1 MKFASIGIK
10 LLLFSIS
17 ALYLLFCSACG
28 IDYRLNAVER
38 AREYALKH
46 TKDLSET
53 DRNFIRYNDP
63 AIMSDLIFT
72 GNVPD
77 KEKLGTGPNRFD
89 SYEVQHNPNY
99 DYMHTAFVWKL
110 PKAGFS
116 VLVDGAGE
124 RDLRGWDPDCV
135 IYKKFIPEN
144 TALSAAHIRA
154 VTFLVNFFPD
164 LDFADIN
171 RARFSEPQVLPT
183 SFLLENPAEQTRE
196 KQMEK
201 WMDYIRTG
209 TGIEKK
215 PVQISLIWTSPVNGN
230 KIIVCGTAPGEN
242 LIGWS
247 PKKALL
253 LKPDEL
259 DAATVKNRKVEI
271 KDPKNEK
278 GEQIITPEV
287 NPHKTIEMKV
297 PNRPKLRG

>member
-1 MKFASIGIK
+1 MKFSSIGVK
-10 LLLFSIS
+10 LLFFSVSVLF
-17 ALYLLFCSACG
+17 LLFCTACG

-38 AREYALKH
+38 ARAYALKN

-63 AIMSDLIFT
+63 QIMSNLIFAGT
-72 GNVPD
+72 VPAKD
-77 KEKLGTGPNRFD
+77 DLGTGPNRFD
-89 SYEVQHNPNY
+89 TYEVQYNPNY
-99 DYMHTAFVWKL
+99 DYMHTAFVWNL

-124 RDLRGWDPDCV
+124 RDLRGWDPDCI

-144 TALSAAHIRA
+144 TALSAAHIQA
-154 VTFLVNFFPD
+154 VTFLVNFIPE

-171 RARFSEPQVLPT
+171 RVRFSEPQVHPT
-183 SFLLENPAEQTRE
+183 SFLLDNPAEQTRE

-201 WMDYIRTG
+201 WMGYIRTG
-209 TGIEKK
+209 TGLEKK
-215 PVQISLIWTSPVNGN
+215 PAQISLVWTSPVNGD
-230 KIIVCGTAPGEN
+230 KIIVCGTAPAEN
-242 LIGWS
+242 LIGWT
-247 PKKALL
+247 PKKAFL
-253 LKPDEL
+253 LKPGEL
-259 DAATVKNRKVEI
+259 DAATVKKRKVEI

-297 PNRPKLRG
+297 PDHPKFKG